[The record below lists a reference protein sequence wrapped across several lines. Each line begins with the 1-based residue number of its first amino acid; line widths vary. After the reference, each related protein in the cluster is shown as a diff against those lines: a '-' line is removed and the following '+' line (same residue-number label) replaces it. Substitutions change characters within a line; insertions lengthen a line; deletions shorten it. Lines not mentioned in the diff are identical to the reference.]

1 MKLRL
6 RFFIVGLAFLWT
18 APTFLAQNQPIPVS
32 LVQLIAT
39 AEKFDGK
46 MVTVRGY
53 LESVGARHDISA
65 HLLYL
70 SREDAENRLDN
81 AVAVVASEQMRR
93 DEEKINHMYVTLT
106 GMSRTVRTSNGSSA
120 STIKD
125 VQSCTV
131 WSDPKRPIG
140 EPGDTQ

>member
-1 MKLRL
+1 M
-6 RFFIVGLAFLWT
+6 
-18 APTFLAQNQPIPVS
+18 PVS

-39 AEKFDGK
+39 PEKFDGK

-53 LESVGARHDISA
+53 LESMGAHHDSTA
-65 HLLYL
+65 HFL
-70 SREDAENRLDN
+70 SLGREDAQNRLDN
-81 AVAVVASEQMRR
+81 AVVVAASEQMRR

-125 VQSCTV
+125 VQRCTV
-131 WSDPKRPIG
+131 WPYPKRPIE
-140 EPGDTQ
+140 EPGDSH

>member
-6 RFFIVGLAFLWT
+6 RFFFVGLAFLWT
-18 APTFLAQNQPIPVS
+18 APNFLAQNQPIPVS

-39 AEKFDGK
+39 AVKFDGK

-53 LESVGARHDISA
+53 LESVGARHDITA

-81 AVAVVASEQMRR
+81 AVVMVASE
-93 DEEKINHMYVTLT
+93 
-106 GMSRTVRTSNGSSA
+106 
-120 STIKD
+120 
-125 VQSCTV
+125 
-131 WSDPKRPIG
+131 
-140 EPGDTQ
+140 